1 MLEDPTRTR
10 FPFSRPIPGIP
21 HMKTQARNALAFAFV
36 PVLLAACSQ
45 PSAPQTSAAGDTTGA
60 APQTALGRMAAN
72 AIGEARVKLAKENI
86 NLNGE
91 VFFSGGH
98 NNVIAR
104 VGHKDPADTRPDAE
118 LTPAGDLLIDGKAV
132 PVTAAQHAMLVD
144 YRQALMTV
152 AERGMELGVQ
162 GADLG
167 GQAIGEVFKGL
178 MSGHPDQID
187 KNINAKAGKIEAQAM
202 QLCKDLRPVQAMQ
215 QQLAAALPQFAPYA
229 TLKARDVDDCGKHHD
244 GADVTVA
251 TDADRAEIRQDI
263 RNEIRER
270 IRGPVQA
277 VTPAPADQDAKPP
290 SATTAR

>member
-1 MLEDPTRTR
+1 
-10 FPFSRPIPGIP
+10 
-21 HMKTQARNALAFAFV
+21 MKTQARNVLAFAFI
-36 PVLLAACSQ
+36 PILIAACSQ
-45 PSAPQTSAAGDTTGA
+45 PSTPQTTAAQDTTGA

-104 VGHKDPADTRPDAE
+104 VGRKDPADTRPDAE

-132 PVTAAQHAMLVD
+132 PVTAAQHAMLVQ

-229 TLKARDVDDCGKHHD
+229 TLKAGNVEDCGKHQR
-244 GADVTVA
+244 GANVTFA
-251 TDADRAEIRQDI
+251 TDADRAEIQEDI
-263 RNEIRER
+263 RKEIRED
-270 IRGPVQA
+270 IRGSVQA
-277 VTPAPADQDAKPP
+277 ATPATTKQDSKPP
-290 SATTAR
+290 SAASAR